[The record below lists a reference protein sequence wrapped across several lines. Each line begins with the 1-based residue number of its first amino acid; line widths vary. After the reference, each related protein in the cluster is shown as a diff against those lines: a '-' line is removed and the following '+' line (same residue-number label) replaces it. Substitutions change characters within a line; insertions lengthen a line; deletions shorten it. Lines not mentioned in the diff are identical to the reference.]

1 MNIHNYKIG
10 PIKTCQICN
19 TSKISKV
26 MDFGYQ
32 PLADDLIHKKNN
44 QEKLFF
50 ILFFHFKNTSLFLGG

>member
-32 PLADDLIHKKNN
+32 PLADDLIHFKE
-44 QEKLFF
+44 QSRKL
-50 ILFFHFKNTSLFLGG
+50 

>member
-19 TSKISKV
+19 TSKLSKV

-32 PLADDLIHKKNN
+32 PLADDLIH
-44 QEKLFF
+44 
-50 ILFFHFKNTSLFLGG
+50 FKEQPRKIIFYPLGIFVPQL